1 MKQLGAL
8 DSLFLYNERRNA
20 PMHISPLIFYDVRT
34 AKGGFVRFKDILAT
48 FRSRLAYSPVFRRK
62 LVRVPLDLDYPWWVE
77 DKDFDLEFHVR
88 HMALPKPGDWRQF
101 CILIARLHSRALDL
115 SRPPW
120 EAYIIEGLDNIP
132 GLPPGS
138 FALYMKIHHCA
149 IDGATGNQI
158 VEALHDLDSG
168 PPSPRADTWAGEPD
182 PRPGFLLRK
191 ALVTLSRQPRAI
203 YGFAR
208 HSWSARKRVRAGFA
222 GKDFP
227 EHQVKERILFNGT
240 ITPHRVFGGVPFEID
255 RFKAIKNAAGSCTL
269 NDVVMAVVAGAMRRY
284 LGQREDLPQRPL
296 VAAVP
301 INVRPPDEKSEGGN
315 LVSIMRIGLSTDV
328 ADPLERL
335 RRINEDAVS
344 SKAYQNAIGA
354 ERIADLSQSLPAS
367 VAALGM
373 RAALAAGLASRAP
386 MVHTV
391 ITNVPGPQVPLY
403 MCGARAVWWYGAG
416 CPADGLGLFHT
427 ITSYYGTIAIAYIAC
442 RSMLPDPEF
451 YDACIRGAVEELEQA
466 LGLQRVTP
474 PAPARRRK
482 RRSAAGGP

>member
-34 AKGGFVRFKDILAT
+34 AKDGFVRFKDILAT
-48 FRSRLAYSPVFRRK
+48 FRSRLAFSPVFRRK

-158 VEALHDLDSG
+158 VEALHDLEQG
-168 PPSPRADTWAGEPD
+168 PPQIREDVWCGEPD
-182 PRPGFLLRK
+182 PRPRVLLRK
-191 ALVTLSRQPRAI
+191 ALVTLSGQPRGI
-203 YGFAR
+203 YGLAR
-208 HSWSARKRVRAGFA
+208 HSWSARKRVREGFA

-227 EHQVKERILFNGT
+227 EHHVKDRILFNGV
-240 ITPHRVFGGVPFEID
+240 ITPHRVFGGVPFGID
-255 RFKAIKNAAGSCTL
+255 RLKAVKNAVGNCTL
-269 NDVVMAVVAGAMRRY
+269 NDAVLAVVAGAMRRY
-284 LGQREDLPQRPL
+284 LSTRNDLPQRPL
-296 VAAVP
+296 IAAVP
-301 INVRPPDEKSEGGN
+301 INVRAPGSKSESGN
-315 LVSIMRIGLSTDV
+315 LVSIMRICLSTDI

-354 ERIADLSQSLPAS
+354 ERIADLSQSLPSS

-373 RAALAAGLASRAP
+373 RAALAAGITSRSP

-391 ITNVPGPQVPLY
+391 VTNVPGPQVPLY
-403 MCGARAVWWYGAG
+403 LCGARAVWWYGAG
-416 CPADGLGLFHT
+416 CLADGLGLFHT
-427 ITSYYGTIAIAYIAC
+427 ITSYYGTIAISYVAC

-451 YDACIRGAVEELEQA
+451 YDSCIRQSLEELERATGQ
-466 LGLQRVTP
+466 LPGKQV
-474 PAPARRRK
+474 PARRTRK
-482 RRSAAGGP
+482 PPTAKAAR